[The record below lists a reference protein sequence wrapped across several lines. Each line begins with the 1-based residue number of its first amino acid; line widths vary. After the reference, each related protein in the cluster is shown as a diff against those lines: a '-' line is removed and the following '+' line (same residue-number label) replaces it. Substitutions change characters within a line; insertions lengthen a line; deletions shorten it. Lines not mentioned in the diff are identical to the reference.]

1 MRITVTA
8 CMLVL
13 TVCVL
18 LAMSANPI
26 GADNKGWVGTYGYIY
41 PCKTE
46 DYNKAVKAKKN
57 QGEYID
63 ATHFVY
69 EPTGNKT
76 VDMLQR
82 QKWINSCMDEGWEI
96 KGFDGE
102 AILIYNPRISTWQG
116 ESRAR

>member
-1 MRITVTA
+1 
-8 CMLVL
+8 ML
-13 TVCVL
+13 
-18 LAMSANPI
+18 AFSANPV
-26 GADNKGWVGTYGYIY
+26 GADNQGWVGNVGTVC

-46 DYNKAVKAKKN
+46 DYNKSVKAKKN

-82 QKWINSCMDEGWEI
+82 
-96 KGFDGE
+96 
-102 AILIYNPRISTWQG
+102 
-116 ESRAR
+116 